1 MNINAKIEEVFK
13 NFTFGGKVIPI
24 APNIYHGDATTYLV
38 YHTSSIN
45 PEVFA
50 DDKPLVEATSGTL
63 SLYSNGNYKAL
74 KNEVKR
80 KLVEE
85 CGFTWTGDEMEDYEE
100 DTKLW
105 HCPINFVVDDDV
117 SFLTKSK

>member
-1 MNINAKIEEVFK
+1 MNINAIIERVFK
-13 NFTFGGKVIPI
+13 DFNFGGKDIPI
-24 APNIYHGDATTYLV
+24 APNVYTGEATTYLV
-38 YHTSSIN
+38 YYTSSIN
-45 PEVFA
+45 PELFA
-50 DDKPLVEATSGTL
+50 DDRPLGEATSGTIDL
-63 SLYSNGNYKAL
+63 FSNGNYKAL

-80 KLVEE
+80 KIVEE

-117 SFLTKSK
+117 SFLS